1 MDYFGYHCK
10 KNKIMKNLSLLL
22 FAFLF
27 SSNLFSQ
34 TTDTLS
40 LGKTGREF
48 FIKGNQK
55 YKSSEYKKVFTNPE
69 ALAYMKKSR
78 TNNAVSQ
85 VFGVMGGGL
94 VGWGLAS
101 AISGKK
107 TVQNGVV
114 IKEQAKGG
122 WGLVGA
128 GVGLIGIAIP
138 FAIGSS
144 KNLKNA
150 VKAQNNA
157 DRNGSEVQNTHA
169 SNFYKLE
176 SGGNGIGLSY
186 NF

>member
-1 MDYFGYHCK
+1 
-10 KNKIMKNLSLLL
+10 MKNFSLILFALLL
-22 FAFLF
+22 

-55 YKSSEYKKVFTNPE
+55 YKASEYKSVFTNQE

-94 VGWGLAS
+94 VGWGLAT

-107 TVQNGVV
+107 TVQNGMV

-150 VKAQNNA
+150 VKTQNNA
-157 DRNGSEVQNTHA
+157 DRNSTEAENTHA
-169 SNFYKLE
+169 SRFYKLE
-176 SGGNGIGLSY
+176 IGGNGVGLSY